1 MSLNPTMIKI
11 LEPFITLLNYFS
23 DQIFPTNHSLVIL
36 MFNQGMAPIITLI
49 ISIELKT
56 LCSHQNS
63 FYSVI
68 NVNNNLTISSN
79 TSN

>member
-1 MSLNPTMIKI
+1 MPLNPTMVKI

-23 DQIFPTNHSLVIL
+23 DQISPTNHSLDIFML
-36 MFNQGMAPIITLI
+36 NQGMTPIIASI

-63 FYSVI
+63 FYSVM
-68 NVNNNLTISSN
+68 NVNNNLTVSSN
-79 TSN
+79 TLN